1 MIGEA
6 EDLEGLRIAWTE
18 AGGDIETVRHEVLI

>member
-1 MIGEA
+1 VIGEA
-6 EDLEGLRIAWTE
+6 EDLEELRIAWTE